1 MRQPG
6 CKPGPESGH
15 GMSLL
20 ELDQQLERIIREF
33 TLRIVVPRWNEFDTL
48 WETALRVCESY
59 ELGKDRGEV
68 SKIAC
73 DSNQGAT
80 QLMISSAEQ
89 PSEADA
95 PVQTH
100 PPIAA

>member
-1 MRQPG
+1 
-6 CKPGPESGH
+6 
-15 GMSLL
+15 MSLL

-48 WETALRVCESY
+48 WEAALRVCERY
-59 ELGKDRGEV
+59 ELGKARPVV
-68 SKIAC
+68 SAIAYESSQ
-73 DSNQGAT
+73 DAT
-80 QLMISSAEQ
+80 QLMTSSAE
-89 PSEADA
+89 PSAADA

>member
-1 MRQPG
+1 
-6 CKPGPESGH
+6 
-15 GMSLL
+15 MSLH

-48 WETALRVCESY
+48 WETALRICERY
-59 ELGKDRGEV
+59 ELGKARREISGVARDP
-68 SKIAC
+68 
-73 DSNQGAT
+73 NQDAT